1 MTIDDAATSHGAGAV
16 QHHESGS
23 KGSFF
28 IAGASDMH
36 LAEMTY
42 SRATERLVIIE
53 HTEVD
58 RSLAGQGAGRKL
70 LDALVDWA
78 RRSNTKVVPLCPFA
92 RAQFEKDASIR
103 DVLQQRSPPD
113 AN

>member
-1 MTIDDAATSHGAGAV
+1 MDEIRHEPAGHKGAYVWRRDG
-16 QHHESGS
+16 E
-23 KGSFF
+23 K
-28 IAGASDMH
+28 